1 MMKLTAN
8 QSELNKFLTDG
19 NKLIQKNNR
28 LFMDNE
34 IISTKIL
41 TSLMY
46 KLDKKNWVENLKNS
60 IIIL

>member
-1 MMKLTAN
+1 MTKLTAN

-28 LFMDNE
+28 LFMNDE

>member
-1 MMKLTAN
+1 MKLTAN